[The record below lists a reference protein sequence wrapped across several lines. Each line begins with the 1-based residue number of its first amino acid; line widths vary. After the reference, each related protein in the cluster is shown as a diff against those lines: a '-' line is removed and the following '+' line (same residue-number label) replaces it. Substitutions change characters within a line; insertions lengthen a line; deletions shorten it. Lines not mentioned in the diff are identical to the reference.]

1 MHGRCVRDCAT
12 PWETTTSRPWIL
24 IFSCLQD
31 KPVAELAQILFPLF
45 KQVIFAP
52 IHSLRA
58 TPVEDLLAAAAAAG
72 TSAIAA
78 QSVIEAIELAR
89 LAVAARKG
97 EPPQGLVVVSGSV
110 YLVGEAR
117 GLLMS
122 NERHNRAGHRDMSPR
137 PNPLPRLHRWRSNIF
152 QAPFFF
158 LATGFF
164 GTLALLAS
172 LVAKTGRT
180 QHRIAR
186 VWARVCVALSGSRLT
201 IQGAE
206 NLKKHPVA
214 VYAANHTSYMDT
226 PVVFSA
232 LPFQFRILAKKELWS
247 LPFIGWYLNRS
258 GQIPINTEN
267 PRATLSSLGGGVKA
281 LRSGMPLFVFPEG
294 SRTPDGELQVFLAG
308 AAFLGDPGAGSA
320 GSGGAERSLRSSAN
334 SYPAFLSRRTGA
346 NGRGRPSTRQGM
358 TLRQV
363 DELTARLR
371 SAIAEMLGRP
381 LMDSAASTSDS
392 ITDR

>member
-1 MHGRCVRDCAT
+1 MIR
-12 PWETTTSRPWIL
+12 
-24 IFSCLQD
+24 
-31 KPVAELAQILFPLF
+31 
-45 KQVIFAP
+45 
-52 IHSLRA
+52 
-58 TPVEDLLAAAAAAG
+58 
-72 TSAIAA
+72 
-78 QSVIEAIELAR
+78 
-89 LAVAARKG
+89 
-97 EPPQGLVVVSGSV
+97 
-110 YLVGEAR
+110 
-117 GLLMS
+117 
-122 NERHNRAGHRDMSPR
+122 R
-137 PNPLPRLHRWRSNIF
+137 PNPLSRLHRWRSDII
-152 QAPFFF
+152 QAPLFF

-186 VWARVCVALSGSRLT
+186 VWARVCVRLSGSRLK
-201 IQGAE
+201 IRGE
-206 NLKKHPVA
+206 DNLQKFPVA

-294 SRTPDGELQVFLAG
+294 SRTPDGDLQTFLAG
-308 AAFLGDPGAGSA
+308 AAFLAIRAQVPLIPVALSGVYDLLPIHTRHFYPGDLVLSA
-320 GSGGAERSLRSSAN
+320 GT
-334 SYPAFLSRRTGA
+334 PIDT
-346 NGRGRPSTRQGM
+346 TGM
-358 TLRQV
+358 TLRQA

-371 SAIAEMLGRP
+371 SAIAEMLCRP
-381 LMDSAASTSDS
+381 LVDTKATTADSLSC
-392 ITDR
+392 